1 MNNNICPGCMNH
13 SIKDPCEHCGWS
25 SENEETSTL
34 HLEPGSILQG
44 KYLIGKALGQGGFG
58 ITYLAKDTVLDVKL
72 AIKEYLPQDLAS
84 RQMGQDQVSVFS
96 KEGKGYFDDGLQKFL
111 QEAKT
116 LAKFE
121 QHPNIV
127 SVRDYFEA
135 NDTAYIVM
143 SYIEGITLKEYVQSK
158 GGKLEVDQAVPIMMP
173 VLDALKAVHNEGI
186 LHRDISPD
194 NIFITS
200 TGQVILIDFGAARQS
215 ISDKGRS
222 MSILLKPG
230 YTPEEQYR
238 SKGQQGPWTDLY
250 AVGATLYRII
260 TGKMPLESMDRM
272 VEDELEQPSRLVKDI
287 SPELEETIL
296 KSMAVFGKDR
306 YQTAEELIQEL
317 HKAVEEETPE
327 VSEVVGDQI
336 EQRELEKPMEKN
348 ITSNSETKTMKPW
361 QIISIVVV
369 TTVLAASIF
378 TVFWINSNESDETK
392 TPIGMADEE
401 TEIYIVDEASGAAV
415 ETGSSEVQRTNDYIV
430 PASASRGLRQADI
443 LHLTAGELRLAR
455 NEIFARHG
463 YIFDSEDLQQYFQQQ
478 EWYTPDPNYDGSLSE
493 VEKNNAEWLLGMED
507 AWGNESPDFT
517 GFVFPD
523 SNLRKLSALEVGS
536 LSESEIRLARN
547 EIFARHGHVFQS
559 EDLQRHFQQQPWYQP
574 NPLYDGS
581 LNEIETYNVELLME
595 IEESL

>member
-215 ISDKGRS
+215 ISDKGLS

-493 VEKNNAEWLLGMED
+493 VEKNNAEWLLGMEE
-507 AWGNESPDFT
+507 AWGNESPDLT